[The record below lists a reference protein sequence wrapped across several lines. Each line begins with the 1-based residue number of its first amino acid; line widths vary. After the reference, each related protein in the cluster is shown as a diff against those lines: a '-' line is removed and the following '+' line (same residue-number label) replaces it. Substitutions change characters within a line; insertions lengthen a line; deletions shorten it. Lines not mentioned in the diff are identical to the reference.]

1 MESQHHGH
9 GHGLEVESL
18 SVPKFKSGTQGNESE
33 SVGKDLPGQLQK

>member
-18 SVPKFKSGTQGNESE
+18 SVPKFKSGTQGNSL
-33 SVGKDLPGQLQK
+33 KAMNQKA